1 MSPRTKKI
9 ALFASV
15 LVAGLL
21 TFGALAALPA
31 AMPHHGGVFGDFGFG
46 HRAARALSALE
57 LTDEQKSQV
66 KGILRESGPAFDP
79 LVDEVLRSKKA
90 LFEAVHRAQFDE
102 HAVRDAAA
110 AAGRAGTDLAIEKA
124 RIVSRVRGLLT
135 AEQQGKLETIHQEF
149 EARLLKH
156 IGLARDIW
164 REHAEDFIDQI

>member
-9 ALFASV
+9 AVFASV
-15 LVAGLL
+15 LAAGLL

-31 AMPHHGGVFGDFGFG
+31 ALHHGGPFGELGFG
-46 HRAARALSALE
+46 HRAARALSALD

-66 KGILRESGPAFDP
+66 KGILRESGPAIEP

-102 HAVRDAAA
+102 QAVREAAA

-124 RIVSRVRGLLT
+124 RIVSRVRGVLT
-135 AEQQGKLETIHQEF
+135 AEQQEKLDAIHQEF

-164 REHAEDFIDQI
+164 REHAEDFIDEL

>member
-31 AMPHHGGVFGDFGFG
+31 AMNHHGGVFGEFGFG

-66 KGILRESGPAFDP
+66 KRILRESGPAIEP

-90 LFEAVHRAQFDE
+90 LFETVHRAQFDE
-102 HAVRDAAA
+102 QAVRDTAAA
-110 AAGRAGTDLAIEKA
+110 AARAGTDLAIEKA

-135 AEQQGKLETIHQEF
+135 AEQQEKLEAIHQEF
-149 EARLLKH
+149 EARFLKH

-164 REHAEDFIDQI
+164 REHAEDFIDEL

>member
-31 AMPHHGGVFGDFGFG
+31 AMHHHGGVFGDFGFG

-66 KGILRESGPAFDP
+66 KGILRESGPAVEP
-79 LVDEVLRSKKA
+79 LVDEVLRSKRA
-90 LFEAVHRAQFDE
+90 LFDAVHAATFDE
-102 HAVRDAAA
+102 QAVRDAASA
-110 AAGRAGTDLAIEKA
+110 AARAGADLAVEKA

-135 AEQQGKLETIHQEF
+135 AEQQEKLEAIHQEF
-149 EARLLKH
+149 EARFLKH

-164 REHAEDFIDQI
+164 REHAEDFIDEL

>member
-9 ALFASV
+9 ALLASV

-31 AMPHHGGVFGDFGFG
+31 AMHHHGGVFGDFGFG

-57 LTDEQKSQV
+57 LTDEQKSEV
-66 KGILRESGPAFDP
+66 KRILRESGPAIEP
-79 LVDEVLRSKKA
+79 LVDEALRSKKA
-90 LFEAVHRAQFDE
+90 LFETVHRAQFDE
-102 HAVRDAAA
+102 QAVRDASAA
-110 AAGRAGTDLAIEKA
+110 AARAGTDLAIEKA

-135 AEQQGKLETIHQEF
+135 AEQQEKLETIHQEF
-149 EARLLKH
+149 EARFLKH

-164 REHAEDFIDQI
+164 REHAEGFIDEL

>member
-15 LVAGLL
+15 LIAGLL
-21 TFGALAALPA
+21 TFGALAAHPA
-31 AMPHHGGVFGDFGFG
+31 AMHHHGGVIGDFGFG

-66 KGILRESGPAFDP
+66 KQVLRESGPAIEP

-90 LFEAVHRAQFDE
+90 LFETVHRARFDE
-102 HAVRDAAA
+102 QAVRDAAA
-110 AAGRAGTDLAIEKA
+110 ADARAGTDLAIEKA

-135 AEQQGKLETIHQEF
+135 AEQQDKLEAIHQEF
-149 EARLLKH
+149 EARFLRH
-156 IGLARDIW
+156 FGLARDIW
-164 REHAEDFIDQI
+164 REHAEDFIDEL